1 MLQSASLIVVRLTD
15 TPYMQNIAVF
25 KKIYVYL
32 STFQYKW
39 HALVKIWEIF
49 FFIEKEN
56 STNTQNFLKQSF
68 SAGII
73 CTELNSRAYLCF
85 FMLYGFRPSK
95 PEPSDFR
102 GARKYWKHYSISC
115 RAVAFLIH

>member
-73 CTELNSRAYLCF
+73 CTELNSRAYLCIKEYSL
-85 FMLYGFRPSK
+85 FMLLT
-95 PEPSDFR
+95 
-102 GARKYWKHYSISC
+102 ATQSC
-115 RAVAFLIH
+115 RYIINFYSVFFLNKKPNILY